1 MVSHVLRKR
10 NRIIAKVNSCYHK
23 RTHKFGFEVPKTLAR
38 ALQIDKENGDKRWET
53 AINKELGKVCVAF
66 KILEDGTAV
75 PVGHKF
81 INVHMVFD
89 VKMENFQFKAR
100 LVANGN
106 ETGAPASLTYASVVS
121 RESVRIALT
130 LTTPNGLDA
139 KINDIQNAYLNAS
152 TTERLYTKLG
162 PEFDLDAGKFAV
174 IVRALYGTE
183 SAGASFRNH
192 LADCM
197 LDLKYESCIA
207 NPDVWIKKFAKPD
220 RSDYYDYN
228 LL

>member
-1 MVSHVLRKR
+1 MVAD
-10 NRIIAKVNSCYHK
+10 I
-23 RTHKFGFEVPKTLAR
+23 
-38 ALQIDKENGDKRWET
+38 
-53 AINKELGKVCVAF
+53 
-66 KILEDGTAV
+66 
-75 PVGHKF
+75 
-81 INVHMVFD
+81 
-89 VKMENFQFKAR
+89 KMGNLQFKAR

-152 TTERLYTKLG
+152 STERLYTKLG
-162 PEFDLDAGKFAV
+162 PEFDLDAGKIAV
-174 IVRALYGTE
+174 IVRALYSTK
-183 SAGASFRNH
+183 SVGASFRNH
-192 LADCM
+192 LADYV
-197 LDLKYESCIA
+197 LETKYELRIA

-220 RSDYYDYN
+220 RSEYYDYN